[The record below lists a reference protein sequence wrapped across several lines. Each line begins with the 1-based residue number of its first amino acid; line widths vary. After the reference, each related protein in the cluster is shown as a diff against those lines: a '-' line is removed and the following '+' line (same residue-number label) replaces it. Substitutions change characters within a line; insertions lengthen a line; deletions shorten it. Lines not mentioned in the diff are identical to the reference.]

1 MAADH
6 EPLEDLARRLQ
17 ETCLAARLTVAT
29 AESCTG
35 GLVAHGITSIPGSSG
50 YFLGAIVSYADRVKV
65 EALGV
70 PPDVL
75 ATHGAV
81 SAQVALAMA
90 AGVRDRLATDL
101 GVGITGVAG
110 PEGGSEEKPVGLVYV
125 GVCDRLGS
133 DVRRFHWA
141 GDRTAN
147 NQASA
152 AEALRF
158 LAERAETLAGSGTPA
173 G

>member
-1 MAADH
+1 MATDH

-17 ETCLAARLTVAT
+17 HTCLDAGLTVAA
-29 AESCTG
+29 AELCTG
-35 GLVAHGITSIPGSSG
+35 GLVSHGITSIPGSSG
-50 YFLGAIVSYADRVKV
+50 YFLGAVVSYADRVKI

-70 PPDVL
+70 QPDVL
-75 ATHGAV
+75 ATYGAV

-90 AGVRDRLATDL
+90 SGVRDRLATDL
-101 GVGITGVAG
+101 GVGVTGVAG
-110 PEGGSEEKPVGLVYV
+110 PDGGSAEKPVGLVYV
-125 GVCDRLGS
+125 GVSDRLGS
-133 DVRRFHWA
+133 DVRRFHWD
-141 GDRTAN
+141 GDRATN

-158 LAERAETLAGSGTPA
+158 LAERAGALAGSEAPA

>member
-1 MAADH
+1 M
-6 EPLEDLARRLQ
+6 
-17 ETCLAARLTVAT
+17 
-29 AESCTG
+29 
-35 GLVAHGITSIPGSSG
+35 PGSSG
-50 YFLGAIVSYADRVKV
+50 YFLGAVVSYADRVKV
-65 EALGV
+65 ETLGV

-75 ATHGAV
+75 TQHGAV

-90 AGVRDRLATDL
+90 AGVRDRLGTDL
-101 GVGITGVAG
+101 AVAVTGVAG

-125 GVCDRLGS
+125 GVSDRIGS

-141 GDRTAN
+141 GDRATN
-147 NQASA
+147 IEASA

-158 LAERAETLAGSGTPA
+158 LAERAAALAGSKTPA